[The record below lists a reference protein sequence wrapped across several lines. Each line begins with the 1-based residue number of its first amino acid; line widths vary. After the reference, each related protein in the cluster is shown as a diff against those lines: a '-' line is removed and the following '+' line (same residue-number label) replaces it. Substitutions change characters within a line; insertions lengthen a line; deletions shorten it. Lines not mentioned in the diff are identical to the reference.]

1 MFQRIDSDQ
10 YEMALKEAFDR
21 HIEANGKG
29 FFDSNPEEASE
40 VDPITGQ
47 PLTLTPE
54 QMADNEDDLI

>member
-21 HIEANGKG
+21 HIGANGKG